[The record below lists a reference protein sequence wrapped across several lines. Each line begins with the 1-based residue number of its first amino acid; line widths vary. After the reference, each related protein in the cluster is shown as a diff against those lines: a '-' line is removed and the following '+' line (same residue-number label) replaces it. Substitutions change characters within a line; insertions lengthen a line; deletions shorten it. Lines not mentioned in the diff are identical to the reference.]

1 MIANHT
7 HTPVGLGQ
15 IKANSYLIWFQV
27 SGISMATSSYQ
38 IESID
43 LGPMF
48 PKPCSWCGGI

>member
-27 SGISMATSSYQ
+27 SGVSMATSSYQ

-48 PKPCSWCGGI
+48 PKPCSWCGSI